1 LTATGAAFAR
11 AFHATHDDVKIFDD
25 FLAAAL
31 FTPDEIAELERMSA
45 KAAPLLNPDTA
56 GLAPEEALSRL
67 MRSPGTSNLL
77 SRGRYTEDRL
87 VDEIG
92 RGAAQYVVLGAGL
105 DTFAFRRR
113 DLLERL
119 RMFEVDRPDMQADK
133 QRRIARA
140 GWQVPAQ
147 LRFVALDLMKG
158 DLTAALAGAGFDP
171 SLRTFW
177 SWMGVTHYLTRDAV
191 LGTLRTLARLGAPGS
206 VVVFDHLD
214 LDAFDDAKASPF
226 IRRTRAVVAGFGE
239 AMGFGFD
246 PAAMA
251 ADLDSVGLTLV
262 EQLTPADIQAR
273 YFAGRSD
280 GYRALE
286 HTHFAAATTR

>member
-11 AFHATHDDVKIFDD
+11 AFHATHDDPKIFDD
-25 FLAAAL
+25 
-31 FTPDEIAELERMSA
+31 
-45 KAAPLLNPDTA
+45 K
-56 GLAPEEALSRL
+56 
-67 MRSPGTSNLL
+67 
-77 SRGRYTEDRL
+77 
-87 VDEIG
+87 
-92 RGAAQYVVLGAGL
+92 
-105 DTFAFRRR
+105 
-113 DLLERL
+113 
-119 RMFEVDRPDMQADK
+119 VDRPDMQADK

-147 LRFVALDLMKG
+147 LCFVALDLMKG
-158 DLTAALAGAGFDP
+158 DLAAALAGAGFDP

-214 LDAFDDAKASPF
+214 LDAFDDAKASPY
-226 IRRTRAVVAGFGE
+226 IRRTREVVAGFGE